1 MEVKNFEDVK
11 AIEVL
16 GCTVKMMASG
26 EVLDVAYIK
35 VPPGVELPPHSHPEE
50 CVGYVLSGELELY
63 TDRHPE
69 KVIVKSGNTQLYLPD
84 EKVGG
89 RNPGNIPAEFLL
101 IEPKRR
107 R

>member
-1 MEVKNFEDVK
+1 MKVKDFEDVK
-11 AIEVL
+11 GTKVL

-63 TDRHPE
+63 TDKHPE
-69 KVIVKSGNTQLYLPD
+69 RVIVKRGNTQLYLPD

-89 RNPGNIPAEFLL
+89 RNPGDIPAEFLL